1 MSDGPYLEFE
11 KPIAELQKKISD
23 MRDFSIGDKIDF
35 SGEIASLERKLDKLR
50 EEIFTNLTR
59 WQRVQLSR
67 HPKRPYTLDYIDL
80 MTSDFVELHGDRC
93 FGEDRAMIGGFAT
106 IGDDQVMIIGQQK
119 GRDTKQ
125 KLYRNFGMAN
135 PEGYRKARR
144 LFYLAEKFNRP
155 IVILIDT
162 PGAFPGIGAEE
173 RGQAEAIAK
182 NIQVMFELK
191 VPIVCVIIG
200 EGASGGAL
208 GIGVG
213 DRVLMLEYSWY
224 SVISPEGCAAILWRD
239 GAKAPDAAEALKP
252 TADDLMKLGIID
264 GIIEEPDNGAHS
276 NPAAAAESVKT
287 AIIAALAELR
297 PMPLTQLLEKRLAK
311 YRKMGEFVEGG
322 DFRTLRAL
330 P

>member
-23 MRDFSIGDKIDF
+23 MRDFSIGDKVDF
-35 SGEIASLERKLDKLR
+35 SGEIASLEKKLDKLR
-50 EEIFTNLTR
+50 EEIFTNLSR

-80 MTSDFVELHGDRC
+80 LADDFVELHGDRS
-93 FGEDRAMIGGFAT
+93 FGDDRAMVGGFAT
-106 IGDDQVMIIGQQK
+106 IGQFPVMLLGQQK

-125 KLYRNFGMAN
+125 KLLRNFGMAH

-182 NIQVMFELK
+182 NIQVMFELR

-213 DRVLMLEYSWY
+213 DRVFMLEYAWY

-239 GAKAPDAAEALKP
+239 AAKAPEAAEALKP
-252 TADDLMKLGIID
+252 TADDLVALQIID
-264 GIIEEPDNGAHS
+264 GIIEEPQNGAHA
-276 NPAAAAESVKT
+276 NPSAAAAAVKET
-287 AIIAALAELR
+287 IIQTITELR
-297 PMPLTQLLEKRLAK
+297 QLPLDQLLSQRLAK
-311 YRKMGEFVEGG
+311 YRRMGAFTEGG
-322 DFRTLRAL
+322 DFRSLKL
-330 P
+330 S